1 MDVVNH
7 QLVVPGFWSLT
18 SPRPMSTKQSI
29 LDQYFIS
36 ARHQLIDLAAFL
48 DRVDRA
54 DGDEDFRIRA
64 LRESLSILLDDRPG
78 RARAVL
84 EALSDHS
91 VDPTDK
97 APYQGA
103 HGAPPE
109 SAK

>member
-1 MDVVNH
+1 MPSKKD
-7 QLVVPGFWSLT
+7 
-18 SPRPMSTKQSI
+18 I
-29 LDQYFIS
+29 LDHYFIPT
-36 ARHQLIDLAAFL
+36 RHQLIDLAAFL

-64 LRESLSILLDDRPG
+64 LREALSILLEERPD

-84 EALSDHS
+84 DALSDHS
-91 VDPTDK
+91 TKPVDQ

>member
-1 MDVVNH
+1 MA
-7 QLVVPGFWSLT
+7 
-18 SPRPMSTKQSI
+18 TKQAL
-29 LDQYFIS
+29 LDHYFIP

-48 DRVDRA
+48 DRIDRA

-64 LRESLSILLDDRPG
+64 LRESISILLDDRPA

-91 VDPTDK
+91 TEPAEK

-109 SAK
+109 SAE

>member
-1 MDVVNH
+1 M
-7 QLVVPGFWSLT
+7 T
-18 SPRPMSTKQSI
+18 SKQSI
-29 LDQYFIS
+29 LDHYFIP

-64 LRESLSILLDDRPG
+64 LREAVSILLDDRPD

-91 VDPTDK
+91 TEPLEK
-97 APYQGA
+97 APFQGA

>member
-1 MDVVNH
+1 MA
-7 QLVVPGFWSLT
+7 
-18 SPRPMSTKQSI
+18 TKQQL
-29 LDQYFIS
+29 LDQYFIP

-54 DGDEDFRIRA
+54 EGDEDFRIRA
-64 LRESLSILLDDRPG
+64 LRDALSILLEDRPD

-84 EALSDHS
+84 DALSDHS
-91 VDPTDK
+91 TEPVEQ

>member
-1 MDVVNH
+1 M
-7 QLVVPGFWSLT
+7 SSS
-18 SPRPMSTKQSI
+18 SPIEPMSTKQQV
-29 LDQYFIS
+29 LDQYFIP

-64 LRESLSILLDDRPG
+64 LREAASILLDDRPG

-91 VDPTDK
+91 VEPLEK
-97 APYQGA
+97 APFQGA
-103 HGAPPE
+103 HGAPQE
-109 SAK
+109 SGGRSQESGS